1 MDINSRQE
9 RFVKREMEYRK
20 IIEELQT
27 ELRNKANL
35 DINDKNQM
43 ANVKNIHNQIMDKIS
58 VIQLRTS
65 KVMVDQEKDIMR
77 FFINKINEIRREF
90 EEEKIKKGKND

>member
-35 DINDKNQM
+35 EVNDKNLM
-43 ANVKNIHNQIMDKIS
+43 KNVENIHH
-58 VIQLRTS
+58 
-65 KVMVDQEKDIMR
+65 
-77 FFINKINEIRREF
+77 
-90 EEEKIKKGKND
+90 